1 MTDSHNSDSAAAR
14 AEQESITRS
23 AALAE
28 IIAAHTQP
36 DDATHLSLEESEYL
50 AEGNVRIEEGTR
62 RNPGTPATPRPAGR
76 VFRENKYL
84 ESAHMRLQ
92 AILNDTDDDDAE
104 RRQIIETAEEG
115 DEETRR
121 VEKQVYLHREHT
133 AIYWLWIRQVPLLYH
148 PRFLLRAY
156 YVPERIEGLL
166 RPFHWHPPLD
176 FDAPVM
182 HYFERQS
189 LRFQEFQRFQA
200 INRGIDTLEPSAME
214 EAYHAALIRE
224 ATNAHHWRELVAT
237 PGCNG
242 SLGRRNEF
250 WARRVDERE
259 LLREEACSN
268 FDEYQAAVRARLARN
283 GVEVPANFALLN
295 EDFARQDRLTMWS
308 EYLAFE
314 LWFME
319 QYDDDVRR
327 YRPSHD
333 VAYAQLRR
341 VVALR
346 PHETA
351 EFLPTKTAATQRNV
365 EVTEALSRQDLAEL
379 AFRRLQ
385 MRPPPGRRNHAN
397 LERVHVDR
405 ARQLTEAQAEIEAA
419 EEAKNEVVR
428 RNAAVVEFLKETGAW
443 REARDNR
450 SRHDALLAWA
460 TDRWYDIRTSAGIP
474 FPGEEEETIR
484 SLNPDWFMQAGCF
497 PEAQGAAA
505 AQRTAD
511 AAGAQVESVIA
522 EDGEQAAVTAAA
534 EAGPGSNEDKNCDG
548 VSPDVS
554 PLSDAIS
561 SPSVSPREL
570 TRLRRVTFASPH
582 RTSSHF
588 IESTVIE
595 LPLVEQPSTEE
606 PSVEEPSDEKPV
618 VEELSMELSMEQ
630 SSVEKLPLEQPLAED
645 SSAKELTVEQ
655 SSAEKPPLEQPLVK
669 EPSKEQ
675 PANELPPVEQS
686 VIVPPWVRQIAEEQ
700 RLPVTAAFEE
710 TATVTRAAATAVP
723 ELRRSAR
730 IAARRLKVAEEA
742 ALQKAQANISETT
755 TRIRAASKGVRKR
768 GRGKAAATEDETKDA
783 ERPAKRTRR
792 RTARK

>member
-1 MTDSHNSDSAAAR
+1 MTDSHNNDSATAR

-121 VEKQVYLHREHT
+121 VEK
-133 AIYWLWIRQVPLLYH
+133 QVPLLYH

-250 WARRVDERE
+250 WARRVDEKE

-351 EFLPTKTAATQRNV
+351 EFLPTKAAATQRNV
-365 EVTEALSRQDLAEL
+365 EVTEALSRQDMAEL

-397 LERVHVDR
+397 LERLHVER
-405 ARQLTEAQAEIEAA
+405 ARQLAEAQAEIEAA
-419 EEAKNEVVR
+419 EEAKIKVMR
-428 RNAAVVEFLKETGAW
+428 RNEAVVEFLKETGAW

-474 FPGEEEETIR
+474 LPGEEEETIR
-484 SLNPDWFMQAGCF
+484 SLNPDLFMQADCF
-497 PEAQGAAA
+497 PAGQGAAA

-522 EDGEQAAVTAAA
+522 EDREQEHATVTAAA
-534 EAGPGSNEDKNCDG
+534 EAGPSSDEDKNRDS
-548 VSPDVS
+548 VPPDVS
-554 PLSDAIS
+554 PLSSAVP
-561 SPSVSPREL
+561 SPSVSPRSL
-570 TRLRRVTFASPH
+570 TGLRRVTFASPH
-582 RTSSHF
+582 RTSSRST
-588 IESTVIE
+588 ESTVIE
-595 LPLVEQPSTEE
+595 VPLVEQPSAEE
-606 PSVEEPSDEKPV
+606 PSVERPSDEKPV
-618 VEELSMELSMEQ
+618 VEELSMEQ

-655 SSAEKPPLEQPLVK
+655 SSTEKPPLEQPLVK
-669 EPSKEQ
+669 EPSKDQ
-675 PANELPPVEQS
+675 PGNELPPVEQS
-686 VIVPPWVRQIAEEQ
+686 VIVPPLVRQIAEEQ
-700 RLPVTAAFEE
+700 RLPVTAAFEG
-710 TATVTRAAATAVP
+710 TATVTRATATAVP

-730 IAARRLKVAEEA
+730 IAARRLKAAEKA
-742 ALQKAQANISETT
+742 ALQKAQANIPETT
-755 TRIRAASKGVRKR
+755 TKVRGASNGTRKR
-768 GRGKAAATEDETKDA
+768 GRGKAAAEDETKDA
-783 ERPAKRTRR
+783 ERPAKRTRG